1 MPRKHSSK
9 ADLEILGAIAETLNS
24 SSTAREALERTLD
37 LVAEVFGLETGWV
50 WLVDADS
57 NHIYS
62 AAARNLPPYLQEPVR
77 MTGSSCWCI
86 EEFRSGSLQP
96 RNVDVMACSRL
107 LPAVRAKQEEL
118 TRGVAHHAS
127 IPLYFREKPLGI
139 INVTA
144 PSMRRLDA
152 RELRLLGT
160 IGFQVGIAIERARL
174 AEESATL
181 ARVDERSRL
190 SREIHDTLA
199 QSLAALTLQ
208 IETALDNLDSSPERA
223 RERLEKALETARHS
237 LDEARGSVTNLR
249 AGPLAGKPL
258 PQALGALVR
267 EFISA
272 SGIRV
277 SFETSGECR
286 LPVKVETELYR
297 IAQQALANVR
307 QHAHAREARLV
318 LSCTKRTATL
328 SVTDDGSGF
337 NPRSVAPERHGIS
350 GMRERAR
357 LAGGTLRVASKLG
370 KGTTVSARVPV
381 EP

>member
-1 MPRKHSSK
+1 VRPKPK
-9 ADLEILGAIAETLNS
+9 DLEILSAIAETLNS
-24 SSTAREALERTLD
+24 SSTVREALERTLD
-37 LVAEVFGLETGWV
+37 LVAELFGLETGWV

-57 NHIYS
+57 DHIYS

-77 MTGSSCWCI
+77 MTGKSCWCI

-96 RNVDVMACSRL
+96 RNVDVITCSRL
-107 LPAVRAKQEEL
+107 LPAVREHQEDL

-144 PSMRRLDA
+144 PSLRRLHS

-160 IGFQVGIAIERARL
+160 IGDQVGIAIERARL

-181 ARVDERSRL
+181 ARVDERTRL

-199 QSLAALTLQ
+199 QSLAALALQ
-208 IETALDNLDSSPERA
+208 IETALDHLDADPDRA
-223 RERLEKALETARHS
+223 RERLEKALATARHS
-237 LDEARGSVTNLR
+237 LDEARASVTNLR
-249 AGPLAGKPL
+249 AQALAGKPL
-258 PQALGALVR
+258 PQALAALAR

-272 SGIRV
+272 YGIRV
-277 SFETSGECR
+277 AFETRGECR
-286 LPVKVETELYR
+286 LPVNVEAELYR
-297 IAQQALANVR
+297 IAQQALTNVQ
-307 QHAHAREARLV
+307 QHAHAREVTMTLV
-318 LSCTKRTATL
+318 CTMRRATL
-328 SVTDDGSGF
+328 SIMDDGSGF
-337 NPRSVAPERHGIS
+337 NPRVLAPERHGIS

-357 LAGGTLRVASKLG
+357 LAGGTLRINSR
-370 KGTTVSARVPV
+370 KGRGTAVTATVPV

>member
-1 MPRKHSSK
+1 LRRKT
-9 ADLEILGAIAETLNS
+9 DTEILGAIAEALNS
-24 SSTAREALERTLD
+24 SSNVQEALEKTLD
-37 LVAEVFGLETGWV
+37 LVAELLDLETGWV

-77 MTGSSCWCI
+77 MTGSWCLCI
-86 EEFRSGSLQP
+86 DEFRSGSLQP
-96 RNVDVMACSRL
+96 RNVDIVQCTRL
-107 LPAVRAKQEEL
+107 KPAVRAKEEDL
-118 TRGVAHHAS
+118 TRGMASHAS

-144 PSMRRLDA
+144 PGMRRLSS

-174 AEESATL
+174 AEEGATL
-181 ARVDERSRL
+181 ARTDERTRL

-208 IETALDNLDSSPERA
+208 IETALDHLEKDPERA

-237 LDEARGSVTNLR
+237 LDEARASVTNLR
-249 AGPLAGKPL
+249 AEPLAGKPL
-258 PQALGALVR
+258 PQAIGALVR
-267 EFISA
+267 EFVSS

-277 SFETSGECR
+277 SYESSGECR
-286 LPVKVETELYR
+286 LPLNVEAELYR
-297 IAQQALANVR
+297 IAQQALTNIR
-307 QHAHAREARLV
+307 QHAHAREVKLT
-318 LSCTKRTATL
+318 LSCTKRSAVL
-328 SVTDDGSGF
+328 SISDDGQGF
-337 NPRSVAPERHGIS
+337 NPRSIPVERHGIS

-357 LAGGTLRVASKLG
+357 LVGGTLRIASKRG
-370 KGTTVSARVPV
+370 SGTTVTANVPV
-381 EP
+381 SS